1 MKTAYAHRV
10 LRRKRSARE
19 IEKGR
24 SIQQPVQP
32 HMMRPLSI
40 CKKKKSKEKAGRIK
54 RLDHPH
60 IRGLDTKRSM
70 VRLEKSVLP
79 ENRNQ
84 KRVNE
89 SVLTVESTMT

>member
-1 MKTAYAHRV
+1 MVNSKKMQSNSELLQDQEASYFAAVNT
-10 LRRKRSARE
+10 
-19 IEKGR
+19 
-24 SIQQPVQP
+24 

>member
-1 MKTAYAHRV
+1 MNCGI
-10 LRRKRSARE
+10 LFLQF
-19 IEKGR
+19 
-24 SIQQPVQP
+24 QQLLQP